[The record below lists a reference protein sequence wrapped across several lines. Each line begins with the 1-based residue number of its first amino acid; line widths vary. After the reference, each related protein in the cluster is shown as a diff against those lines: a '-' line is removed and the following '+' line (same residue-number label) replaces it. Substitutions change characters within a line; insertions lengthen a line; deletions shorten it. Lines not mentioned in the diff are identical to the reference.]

1 MLIRYLNYS
10 NSAIITENRGNY
22 FIRRP
27 QSFPGESLWSLCLHG
42 YSIPATGYISEK
54 THPLPLPGGEPAYT
68 STFVMLLN
76 PDSSHLTSQISNL
89 KSHISFLTPHIS
101 HLTSQISFLTTHISY
116 LKSQIL
122 TNPNPPPAPP
132 GLALPKRLREGEG
145 GEPFLTNLHYI
156 SQTSLLTT
164 LHSCLTS
171 HSSLLT
177 PHSSNLKSHISHL
190 KSHLPIAWLLLSLS
204 T

>member
-27 QSFPGESLWSLCLHG
+27 QRLLCESLWSPCLG
-42 YSIPATGYISEK
+42 AYSIPATGYISEK

-76 PDSSHLTSQISNL
+76 PDSSHLTS
-89 KSHISFLTPHIS
+89 HIS
-101 HLTSQISFLTTHISY
+101 HLTSHISY
-116 LKSQIL
+116 LKSHISHLIPHSSHLKSQIL

>member
-27 QSFPGESLWSLCLHG
+27 QSLLCESLWSPCLG
-42 YSIPATGYISEK
+42 AYSIPATGYISEK

-76 PDSSHLTSQISNL
+76 PDSSHLTSHISHLTSHISHLTSHISNL
-89 KSHISFLTPHIS
+89 TSHISFLTPHIS
-101 HLTSQISFLTTHISY
+101 N

-145 GEPFLTNLHYI
+145 GEPFLLN
-156 SQTSLLTT
+156 SL
-164 LHSCLTS
+164 
-171 HSSLLT
+171 
-177 PHSSNLKSHISHL
+177 
-190 KSHLPIAWLLLSLS
+190 
-204 T
+204 